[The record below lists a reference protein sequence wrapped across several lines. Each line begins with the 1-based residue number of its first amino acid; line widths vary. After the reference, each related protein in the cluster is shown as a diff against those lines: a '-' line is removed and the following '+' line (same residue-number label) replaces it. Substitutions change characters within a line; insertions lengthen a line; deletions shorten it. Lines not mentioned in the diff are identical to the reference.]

1 MHVVGILLM
10 LLAPTMLLPIPFSL
24 YYGDGDW
31 VALVASA
38 AITALLG
45 FLLHRFTTL
54 DRDIRHREGFAVV
67 TFSWFLASACA
78 SLPFLLSGAIPSFT
92 DAFFE
97 AVSGLTT
104 TGASILTEI
113 EGLPHGVL
121 FWRSLT
127 HWIGGMG
134 IIVLSLAI
142 LPFLG
147 VGGMELYKAEGVRT
161 PSDRLTPRIAETAK
175 ILWGVYV
182 IITSALVLLLLLGGM
197 NLFDAL
203 CHAFGT
209 IATGGYSTRN
219 ASIAAYPSPYIH
231 YVIILFMII
240 GALNFSLHYRA
251 LRGDFRVYFRDH
263 EARFYMAVL
272 GVSLLIACMGTFS
285 HREFGIERT
294 FRDTLFQVTSIGTTT
309 GFATADYAKWNYGS
323 QYMLVVLM
331 LFGGCAGST
340 GGGIKQIRILVVLRF
355 VIREIT
361 RMLHPNAVVPVRVGK
376 EAMQR
381 DIVANILGSFILYM
395 FTFGVGVLLISL
407 LGYDMPTA
415 FGGVASTMG
424 GVGPGLGL
432 VGPMN
437 NYGHFPG
444 IAKWIFCVLMLLGRL
459 EIYTMVVLAYPSF
472 WRK

>member
-1 MHVVGILLM
+1 MHVVGTLLM
-10 LLAPTMLLPIPFSL
+10 LLAPTMLLPIPFSI

-31 VALVASA
+31 MALVESA
-38 AITALLG
+38 VITAVLG
-45 FLLHRFTTL
+45 FVMHRSTKIEG
-54 DRDIRHREGFAVV
+54 DIRHREGFAVV
-67 TFSWFLASACA
+67 SLSWFLASACA
-78 SLPFLLSGAIPSFT
+78 ALPFLLSGAIPSFT

-104 TGASILTEI
+104 TGASILTEV

-182 IITSALVLLLLLGGM
+182 LITAALVLLLLLGGM

-219 ASIAAYPSPYIH
+219 ASVAAFPSPYIH

-240 GALNFSLHYRA
+240 GAINFSLHYRA
-251 LRGDFRVYFRDH
+251 LRGDIGVYFRDH
-263 EARFYMAVL
+263 ESRFYLAVL
-272 GVSLLIACMGTFS
+272 GTALLIACISNFH

-294 FRDTLFQVTSIGTTT
+294 FRDTLFQITSIGTTT
-309 GFATADYAKWNYGS
+309 GFATADYNKWSHAS

-407 LGYDMPTA
+407 LGYDMPTS
-415 FGGVASTMG
+415 FGGVAATMG

-432 VGPMN
+432 VGPMD

-444 IAKWIFCVLMLLGRL
+444 LAKWIFCVLMLLGRL